1 MILVWKSILEH
12 VFTSAFRHTDKNY
25 ILCISIYHTGKY
37 VTGKCFSLILH
48 LLAWI
53 KKPTD
58 LCYVLQVISLLQKGI
73 ILKERL
79 VIKSA
84 QVTKI
89 LCTHGHVHKQI
100 HPINYAAF
108 ADFSPTC
115 LRLTWCHYLT
125 MTPARE
131 AWWSHWQFLME
142 FMRNTCQCLILS
154 QQYVPALTYAIF
166 LISLPLSLGQS
177 MLINT
182 ADNTPRSAFLP
193 ALLLLK

>member
-115 LRLTWCHYLT
+115 LRLT
-125 MTPARE
+125 
-131 AWWSHWQFLME
+131 
-142 FMRNTCQCLILS
+142 
-154 QQYVPALTYAIF
+154 
-166 LISLPLSLGQS
+166 
-177 MLINT
+177 
-182 ADNTPRSAFLP
+182 
-193 ALLLLK
+193 